1 MKIYPKMDSGDLT
14 HHQENI
20 LKADLLR
27 ISYDY
32 GRFGNIMLT
41 IRGCHWAKYGEK
53 EISGKQL
60 PAGARSSQKEVD
72 FVYWRPDN
80 T

>member
-20 LKADLLR
+20 LKADLVR

-41 IRGCHWAKYGEK
+41 IRGCFSLHT
-53 EISGKQL
+53 
-60 PAGARSSQKEVD
+60 
-72 FVYWRPDN
+72 N
-80 T
+80 